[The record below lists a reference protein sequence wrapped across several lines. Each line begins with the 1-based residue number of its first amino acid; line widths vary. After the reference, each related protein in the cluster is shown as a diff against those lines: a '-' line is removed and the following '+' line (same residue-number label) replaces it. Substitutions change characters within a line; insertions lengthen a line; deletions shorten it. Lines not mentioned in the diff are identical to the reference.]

1 MVYWLLTLSFALHV
15 ITLGIISLLCFRL
28 ARDAE
33 HLNRTLDRFSQQ
45 LRGF

>member
-1 MVYWLLTLSFALHV
+1 
-15 ITLGIISLLCFRL
+15 LLCFRL